1 MFGALLGLCYCMA
14 CNRPTIPEK
23 NARRVKLLDP
33 VENKAMDMGS
43 N

>member
-1 MFGALLGLCYCMA
+1 MLALLGLYYCMA
-14 CNRPTIPEK
+14 CNRPTIPER

-33 VENKAMDMGS
+33 VENKAIDMGS